1 MDVTPFLFLN
11 KKDESKIIKLKFK
24 EKIYPLEII
33 LSQNNIKLNIQEKY
47 DLFSYQAIISYQDF
61 LNIHKYF
68 KLFDTINEIY
78 NDLIKGNIIIKE
90 IDESN
95 KNNLNLIY
103 KININ
108 NNNYDINFTLNKKEL
123 DKTKDIDI
131 IISNY
136 YLMKKELNELKQ
148 TLNLNDNLFSESY
161 G

>member
-68 KLFDTINEIY
+68 RLFDTINEIY

>member
-11 KKDESKIIKLKFK
+11 KNDESKIIKLKFK

-47 DLFSYQAIISYQDF
+47 DLFPYQTIISYQDF

-68 KLFDTINEIY
+68 RLFDTINEIY

-95 KNNLNLIY
+95 KNNLNYFYIKSILI
-103 KININ
+103 ILIV
-108 NNNYDINFTLNKKEL
+108 TLIL
-123 DKTKDIDI
+123 
-131 IISNY
+131 
-136 YLMKKELNELKQ
+136 L
-148 TLNLNDNLFSESY
+148 
-161 G
+161 

>member
-1 MDVTPFLFLN
+1 M
-11 KKDESKIIKLKFK
+11 
-24 EKIYPLEII
+24 
-33 LSQNNIKLNIQEKY
+33 
-47 DLFSYQAIISYQDF
+47 
-61 LNIHKYF
+61 
-68 KLFDTINEIY
+68 FDTINEIY

>member
-1 MDVTPFLFLN
+1 M
-11 KKDESKIIKLKFK
+11 
-24 EKIYPLEII
+24 
-33 LSQNNIKLNIQEKY
+33 
-47 DLFSYQAIISYQDF
+47 
-61 LNIHKYF
+61 
-68 KLFDTINEIY
+68 FDTINEIY

-108 NNNYDINFTLNKKEL
+108 NINYDINFTLNKKEL

>member
-108 NNNYDINFTLNKKEL
+108 NINCDINFTLNKKEL
-123 DKTKDIDI
+123 DKTKYIDI
-131 IISNY
+131 IILNY
-136 YLMKKELNELKQ
+136 K
-148 TLNLNDNLFSESY
+148 TDT
-161 G
+161 

>member
-1 MDVTPFLFLN
+1 MDVIPFLFLN
-11 KKDESKIIKLKFK
+11 KNDESKIIKLKFK

-47 DLFSYQAIISYQDF
+47 DLFPYQTIISYQDF

-68 KLFDTINEIY
+68 RLFDTINEIY

-108 NNNYDINFTLNKKEL
+108 NINYDINFTLNKKEL
-123 DKTKDIDI
+123 DKTKYIDI
-131 IISNY
+131 IILNY
-136 YLMKKELNELKQ
+136 K
-148 TLNLNDNLFSESY
+148 TDT
-161 G
+161 